1 MKSHNFNIFPTEI
14 TTFEFNKEE
23 IQPLLDEISKS
34 KEKIKETSKYYSNQG
49 GTGEYYTD
57 YGGNP
62 IKLYEYEKLM
72 IMVGTSFVNRQK
84 SFNVTNYWTALY
96 YDNSIHEAHNHV
108 NFLKQNT
115 CNYSSVLSLTNQGGT
130 KFLSSSPTSLIHSE
144 IVNSRVGKLIFFPS
158 NLLHSG
164 VNVTSGERIIISSNL
179 TIYDI

>member
-1 MKSHNFNIFPTEI
+1 MKLNNFNIFPTEI

-49 GTGEYYTD
+49 GVGEYYTD
-57 YGGNP
+57 FGGNP
-62 IKLYEYEKLM
+62 VKLYEYEKLM
-72 IMVGTSFVNRQK
+72 IMVGNYFSNRQK
-84 SFNVTNYWTALY
+84 SFKVTNYWSALY
-96 YDNSIHEAHNHV
+96 YDNAIHEAHNHV

-115 CNYSSVLSLTNQGGT
+115 CNYSSVLSWTNTGGT
-130 KFLSSSPTSLIHSE
+130 KFFSSSPTSLDYHAV
-144 IVNSRVGKLIFFPS
+144 VNSQVGKLIFFPS

-164 VNVTSGERIIISSNL
+164 VNNTNGERIIISSNL